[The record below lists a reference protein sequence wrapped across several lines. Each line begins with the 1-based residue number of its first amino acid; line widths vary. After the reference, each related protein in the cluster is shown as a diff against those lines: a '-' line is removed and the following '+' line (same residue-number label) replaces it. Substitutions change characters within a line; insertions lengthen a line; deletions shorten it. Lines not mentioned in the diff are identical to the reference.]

1 MGLDI
6 YTHRL
11 TKTKSDNFFG
21 LDDKQIAQF
30 KKDGLGDFICTKEE
44 EFLDFPAYFGVT
56 KDEYYDIYEFI
67 EMSWST
73 NEEEKYS
80 FIDKKN
86 IFYNLHQAFFN
97 NIYCS
102 KELILVERDLELLR
116 VNHVIPK
123 DFDITSEDQKREAYD
138 KLDKIVI
145 VDVIIT
151 SDFPKIVQTVT
162 GVYYKGGELAYQR
175 KGLTQKYYEDYN
187 EGKFDFF
194 VTNKAVMQ
202 DIYDNYVLEEYKDNF
217 KELLDSF
224 VQGETVA
231 IFSW

>member
-11 TKTKSDNFFG
+11 TKTKSDNFFA
-21 LDDKQIAQF
+21 LNDKEVTQF
-30 KKDGLGDFICTKEE
+30 KKDGLGDFIYTKEE
-44 EFLDFPAYFGVT
+44 NFLDFSAYFGVT
-56 KDEYYDIYEFI
+56 ENEYYDRYECVGV
-67 EMSWST
+67 SCS
-73 NEEEKYS
+73 NEEEKYA

-86 IFYNLHQAFFN
+86 IFNNLHKAFFN

-102 KELILVERDLELLR
+102 KELILAERDLELLR

-123 DFDITSEDQKREAYD
+123 DFDITSEAQRREAYD
-138 KLDKIVI
+138 KLYKIVI
-145 VDVIIT
+145 IDVIIT
-151 SDFPKIVQTVT
+151 PDFPRITQTVT
-162 GVYYKGGELAYQR
+162 GVYYEYPELAYQR
-175 KGLTQKYYEDYN
+175 KGLIQKYYEDYKA
-187 EGKFDFF
+187 GKFDFF

-217 KELLDSF
+217 KKLLDSF
-224 VQGETVA
+224 MQGETIA

>member
-11 TKTKSDNFFG
+11 TKTKSDNFFA
-21 LDDKQIAQF
+21 LNDKEVTQF

-44 EFLDFPAYFGVT
+44 TFLDFPAYFGVT
-56 KDEYYDIYEFI
+56 EDEYCDRYECVGV
-67 EMSWST
+67 SCS
-73 NEEEKYS
+73 NEEEKYA

-86 IFYNLHQAFFN
+86 IFNNLHQAFFN

-102 KELILVERDLELLR
+102 KELILAERDLELLR

-123 DFDITSEDQKREAYD
+123 DFDITSEAQRREAYD
-138 KLDKIVI
+138 KLYKIVI
-145 VDVIIT
+145 FDVIIT
-151 SDFPKIVQTVT
+151 PDFPRIVQTVT
-162 GVYYKGGELAYQR
+162 GVYYEYPELAYQR
-175 KGLTQKYYEDYN
+175 KGLTQKYYEDYKA
-187 EGKFDFF
+187 GKFNFF

-217 KELLDSF
+217 KKLLDSF
-224 VQGETVA
+224 VQGETIA

>member
-11 TKTKSDNFFG
+11 TKTKSDNFFT
-21 LDDKQIAQF
+21 LNDKEVTQF
-30 KKDGLGDFICTKEE
+30 KKDGLGYFICTKEE
-44 EFLDFPAYFGVT
+44 IFLDFPAYFGVT
-56 KDEYYDIYEFI
+56 EDEYYNKYKCISI
-67 EMSWST
+67 SCS

-86 IFYNLHQAFFN
+86 IFYNLHQAFFD

-102 KELILVERDLELLR
+102 KELILAERDLELLR
-116 VNHVIPK
+116 VNHVTPK
-123 DFDITSEDQKREAYD
+123 DFDITSEDQRREAYD
-138 KLDKIVI
+138 KLDKSIKF
-145 VDVIIT
+145 DVIIT
-151 SDFPKIVQTVT
+151 TDFPRIAKTVT
-162 GVYYKGGELAYQR
+162 GVYYEYPELAYQR
-175 KGLTQKYYEDYN
+175 KGLTQKYYEDYKA
-187 EGKFDFF
+187 GKFDFF

-231 IFSW
+231 VFSW

>member
-6 YTHRL
+6 YTFRL
-11 TKTKSDNFFG
+11 TKTKKDDFFE

-30 KKDGLGDFICTKEE
+30 KEDGLGDFICTKEE

-56 KDEYYDIYEFI
+56 EDEYYDRYEYYSSSNL
-67 EMSWST
+67 EG
-73 NEEEKYS
+73 EEKYS

-86 IFYNLHQAFFN
+86 SLYNLYQAFYN
-97 NIYCS
+97 NIYLS
-102 KELILVERDLELLR
+102 MELSIVKRDLELLKEY
-116 VNHVIPK
+116 HIIPK
-123 DFDITSEDQKREAYD
+123 DFDITSEAQRKKAYD
-138 KLDKIVI
+138 KLDKIVKI
-145 VDVIIT
+145 DVIIT
-151 SDFPKIVQTVT
+151 PDFPSIVRPIS
-162 GVYYKGGELAYQR
+162 GVYYEYPELAYQR
-175 KGLTQKYYEDYN
+175 KGLTQKYYEDYK

-202 DIYDNYVLEEYKDNF
+202 DIYDNYLLEEYKDNF

-224 VQGETVA
+224 VQGKTIA

>member
-11 TKTKSDNFFG
+11 TKTKSDNFFE

-44 EFLDFPAYFGVT
+44 TFLDFPAYFGVT
-56 KDEYYDIYEFI
+56 EDEYYDRYECI
-67 EMSWST
+67 SMSCS
-73 NEEEKYS
+73 NKEEKYS

-86 IFYNLHQAFFN
+86 IFYNLHQAFFD
-97 NIYCS
+97 NIYFS
-102 KELILVERDLELLR
+102 KELILAERDLELLR

-123 DFDITSEDQKREAYD
+123 NFDITSEAQRRKAYN
-138 KLDKIVI
+138 KLDKIVKF
-145 VDVIIT
+145 DVIIT
-151 SDFPKIVQTVT
+151 SDFPRIAQTVT
-162 GVYYKGGELAYQR
+162 GVYYEDGKLAYQR
-175 KGLTQKYYEDYN
+175 KGLTQKYYEDYKS
-187 EGKFDFF
+187 GKFDFF

-202 DIYDNYVLEEYKDNF
+202 DIYDNYVLEDYKDNF

>member
-11 TKTKSDNFFG
+11 TKTKSDNFFA
-21 LDDKQIAQF
+21 LNDKEVTQF

-44 EFLDFPAYFGVT
+44 TFLDFPAYFGVT
-56 KDEYYDIYEFI
+56 EDEYYDRYECVGV
-67 EMSWST
+67 SCS
-73 NEEEKYS
+73 NEEEKYA

-86 IFYNLHQAFFN
+86 IFNNLHQAFFN

-102 KELILVERDLELLR
+102 KELILAERDLELLR

-123 DFDITSEDQKREAYD
+123 DFDITSEAQRREVYD
-138 KLDKIVI
+138 KLYKIVRF
-145 VDVIIT
+145 DVIIT
-151 SDFPKIVQTVT
+151 PDFPRIVQTVT
-162 GVYYKGGELAYQR
+162 GVYYEYPELAYQR
-175 KGLTQKYYEDYN
+175 KGLTQKYYEDYKA
-187 EGKFDFF
+187 GKFDFF

-217 KELLDSF
+217 KKLLDSF

>member
-11 TKTKSDNFFG
+11 TKTKSDNFFV
-21 LDDKQIAQF
+21 LNDKEVTRF

-56 KDEYYDIYEFI
+56 EDEYYDKYECVGV
-67 EMSWST
+67 SCS
-73 NEEEKYS
+73 NEEEKYA
-80 FIDKKN
+80 FRDKKN
-86 IFYNLHQAFFN
+86 IFYNLHQAFFD

-102 KELILVERDLELLR
+102 KELILAERDLELLR

-123 DFDITSEDQKREAYD
+123 DFDITSEAQRIEAYD
-138 KLDKIVI
+138 KLDKIVRF
-145 VDVIIT
+145 DVIIT
-151 SDFPKIVQTVT
+151 FDFPRIAQTVT
-162 GVYYKGGELAYQR
+162 EVYYEDGELAYQR
-175 KGLTQKYYEDYN
+175 NGLTQKYYEDYKA
-187 EGKFDFF
+187 GKFDFF
-194 VTNKAVMQ
+194 VTNKTVMQ